1 TMIIPIIRPASG
13 ARVLTGSVEVLPRLK
28 DKRTAVEIGSE
39 NEENISGY
47 SLTITMMNALVGTAT
62 GIAMKLCGL
71 GDPILWGVMAFLLNY
86 IPILG
91 PMTGVAIFFLVGVVT
106 FDWPWYAFV
115 PAGIYLLIHIAEGE
129 TITPMLLA
137 K

>member
-1 TMIIPIIRPASG
+1 
-13 ARVLTGSVEVLPRLK
+13 
-28 DKRTAVEIGSE
+28 
-39 NEENISGY
+39 
-47 SLTITMMNALVGTAT
+47 MMNALVGVAT
-62 GIAMKLCGL
+62 
-71 GDPILWGVMAFLLNY
+71 WGAIRASFLLNY

-91 PMTGVAIFFLVGVVT
+91 PMTGVVIFFLVGIVT

-137 K
+137 KRFTLNPVLVIVSLFFWHTVWGIPGALLAVPLLAIFKIVADRIEPLKPIGHIIGS